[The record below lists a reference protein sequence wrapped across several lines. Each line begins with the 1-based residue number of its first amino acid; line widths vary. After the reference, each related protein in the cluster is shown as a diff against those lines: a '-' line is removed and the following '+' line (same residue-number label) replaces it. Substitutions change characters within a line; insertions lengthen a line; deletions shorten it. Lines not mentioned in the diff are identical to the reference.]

1 MPMGMT
7 HKLSYTLSPVSNTG
21 HSVTPLMGHTHW
33 VIGKALTG
41 VSVDKIL
48 DKIETERETEY
59 C

>member
-1 MPMGMT
+1 MGMS
-7 HKLSYTLSPVSNTG
+7 HKLSYTLSPESNTG

-33 VIGKALTG
+33 VIGKSLTG

-48 DKIETERETEY
+48 DKIETKRVTEY